1 MKPKLEIVEIV
12 ETPRIE
18 DKKIVPERKSALQNA
33 LDFLGDR
40 WLLSPKHSPKKG
52 DYSGWPKK

>member
-1 MKPKLEIVEIV
+1 MKPKLEIVSL
-12 ETPRIE
+12 PKIE
-18 DKKIVPERKSALQNA
+18 DKIIAPERKSALQNA

-40 WLLSPKHSPKKG
+40 WLLSPKNSPQKG

>member
-1 MKPKLEIVEIV
+1 MKPKLEVVEVHTLEPKPIA
-12 ETPRIE
+12 
-18 DKKIVPERKSALQNA
+18 PERKSALQNA
-33 LDFLGDR
+33 LDFLGDK